1 MTLRQLILPE
11 YAAPDGGKL
20 TQEMCGAFDDA
31 GVIILRGFAS
41 QEACKKLQTRTAE
54 LVDRFEPKRD
64 FSVFSTTSNAQL
76 VDDYFIGSGGDIR
89 FFFEEDAF
97 GADGALKRSKIDSLN
112 KLGHAM
118 HDLDPVFDQFSRN
131 PVLAEIASRLGFQT
145 PQLVQ
150 SMYIF
155 KPPGVGGEV
164 VYHQDSTYLYT
175 EPESCIGFWFA
186 IDDADLENG
195 CMHFI
200 PGGHKGP
207 LRRLNG
213 RISDGKLATKTI
225 DETPFP
231 DGPTAPACA
240 KVGDLV
246 IFHGRIPHLSAANT
260 SHRSRHAYTF
270 HIVDGDCAWPETNWL
285 QRPPEL
291 PFRGFD

>member
-1 MTLRQLILPE
+1 MSVLPE
-11 YAAPDGGKL
+11 YDAPEGGRISD
-20 TQEMCGAFDDA
+20 EMRGAFNDA

-41 QEACKKLQTRTAE
+41 REACKKLQSRTAE
-54 LVDRFEPKRD
+54 LVDDFEPQRD

-76 VDDYFIGSGGDIR
+76 IDEYFIGSGGDIR

-97 GADGALKRSKIDSLN
+97 DSAGALKRSKIDSLN

-131 PVLAEIASRLGFQT
+131 PALAEIAARLGIQT

-164 VYHQDSTYLYT
+164 VCHQDSTYLFT
-175 EPESCIGFWFA
+175 QPESCIGFWFA

-195 CMHFI
+195 CMHFV

-207 LRRLNG
+207 LRKLN
-213 RISDGKLATKTI
+213 RRQADGKLATETI
-225 DETPFP
+225 DETPLP
-231 DGPTAPACA
+231 DVPAVPACA

-246 IFHGRIPHLSAANT
+246 IFHGRAPHLSAANT
-260 SHRSRHAYTF
+260 SHRPRHAYTI
-270 HIVDGDCAWPETNWL
+270 HIVDGACDWPETNWL
-285 QRPPEL
+285 QRPPAL